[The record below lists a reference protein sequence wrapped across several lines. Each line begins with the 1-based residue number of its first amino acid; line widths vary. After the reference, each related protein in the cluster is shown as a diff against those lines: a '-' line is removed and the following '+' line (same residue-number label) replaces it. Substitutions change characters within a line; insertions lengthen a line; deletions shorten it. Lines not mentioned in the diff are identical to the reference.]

1 MSRGRLRPF
10 NTHPWRKP
18 MTLDPQR
25 FTVYDIQAFPIV
37 ITRNDAIV
45 PGYAEQWEPSARQL
59 LLEMD

>member
-1 MSRGRLRPF
+1 
-10 NTHPWRKP
+10 

-37 ITRNDAIV
+37 IARNDAIV